1 MLMLMLIIARR
12 RGRAGECMG
21 FSSSCRIARGLAG
34 GKAYGH
40 GPPGNV
46 SGGIAGNCWEL
57 GRNGFWERLYAL
69 YEVLCINRYHDDS
82 DAAGRDGC
90 TASGVQ

>member
-1 MLMLMLIIARR
+1 MLIIARR

-46 SGGIAGNCWEL
+46 WWNCWEL
-57 GRNGFWERLYAL
+57 LGTGEEWLLGTAVCTVL
-69 YEVLCINRYHDDS
+69 YESTLIGTTMTVMLQAEMDVLEVVYSR
-82 DAAGRDGC
+82 
-90 TASGVQ
+90 